1 MSTSAE
7 TWLVL
12 LALGL
17 YLYDALLLLESD
29 ELVLVQRAGGWQP
42 AFGANGWKL
51 ARREPL
57 MTNPFSPWQPLARVR
72 WSFEQGLADG
82 IALAAA
88 PALPAVALAP
98 RIGVAL
104 LWAIVFVALP
114 LCLFVFRHTV
124 GMLAV
129 IAALYATVVFV
140 LLGLRRDAAALG
152 LPAGKFRMMCIEC
165 IACPPFAI
173 NVVRRVTLAVP
184 ANAELAWI
192 AAQAR
197 RAGRLEALKAQL
209 ARRVAEQID
218 AEPEGSARS
227 ARLAQA
233 ARSLAVHDPS

>member
-1 MSTSAE
+1 MSLSAE

-17 YLYDALLLLESD
+17 YLYDALLLLEAD
-29 ELVLVQRAGGWQP
+29 EMVLVQRAGIWQP
-42 AFGANGWKL
+42 VFGANGWKL

-57 MTNPFSPWQPLARVR
+57 MPNPLSPWQPLARVR

-82 IALAAA
+82 SALAAT

-104 LWAIVFVALP
+104 LWAIVFFALP

-124 GMLAV
+124 GTLLV
-129 IAALYATVVFV
+129 IASLYAAVVFV
-140 LLGLRRDAAALG
+140 LLGLRREAVAFG
-152 LPAGKFRMMCIEC
+152 LPSGRFRMMCIEC

-173 NVVRRVTLAVP
+173 NAVRRVTLAAP
-184 ANAELAWI
+184 ARAELTWI
-192 AAQAR
+192 AAQAG
-197 RAGRLEALKAQL
+197 RAGRLEALRAQL
-209 ARRVAEQID
+209 ARRVAEQIE

-233 ARSLAVHDPS
+233 ARSLAADDAA